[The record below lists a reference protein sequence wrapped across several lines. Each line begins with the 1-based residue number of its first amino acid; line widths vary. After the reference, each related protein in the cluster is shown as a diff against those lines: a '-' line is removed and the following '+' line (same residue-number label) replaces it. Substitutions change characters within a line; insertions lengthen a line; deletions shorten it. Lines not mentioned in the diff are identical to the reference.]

1 MGRADTAELSVRV
14 FGTKLRN
21 PLILASGITSGTKD
35 SLETAAK
42 NGAGAVTTK
51 STTLLP
57 RKGHETPVLSETPS
71 GFINAVGITNPGI
84 DAALSEFSGWNEAKS
99 DVPLIFNIVG
109 KDVEEFQAIAQKV
122 EAAITGGTLKI
133 SALEIA
139 LSCPHTPGYG
149 TMAGQNTPDST
160 EEIIRVVRS
169 IIPDSVPLIAKLSP
183 NISAL
188 GEVAKAAEKAGA
200 AVINM
205 GNSVGPGMVID
216 TERRSPVLSFGCGGL
231 SGPAIRPI
239 AVRCV
244 YDIYKA
250 VKIPIIGTGGVTYG
264 KDAIEMFMAGASAV
278 GVGTAVYYRGAKAF
292 SLISRE
298 MEEWMSVHKVGSL
311 SELIGVAHRK

>member
-1 MGRADTAELSVRV
+1 MSKTTIDLSVHV

-21 PLILASGITSGTKD
+21 PLILASGITSGTKN

-42 NGAGAVTTK
+42 NGVGAVTTK

-84 DAALSEFSGWNEAKS
+84 GAAISEFSDWDVAKAGA
-99 DVPLIFNIVG
+99 PLIFNIAG
-109 KDVEEFQAIAQKV
+109 KDVEEFRAIAEKIKS
-122 EAAITGGTLKI
+122 AIAGGSLKI
-133 SALEIA
+133 SALELA

-149 TMAGQNTPDST
+149 TMAGQNTPEST
-160 EEIIRVVRS
+160 GEIVRVVRS

-188 GEVAKAAEKAGA
+188 GEVAKAAERSGA
-200 AVINM
+200 AAINM

-216 TERRSPVLSFGCGGL
+216 IERRSPVLSFGCGGL
-231 SGPAIRPI
+231 TGPAIRPI

-244 YDIYKA
+244 YDIYQS

-264 KDAIEMFMAGASAV
+264 KDAIEMLMAGASAV
-278 GVGTAVYYRGAKAF
+278 GVGTATYYRGAKAF
-292 SLISRE
+292 SLISKE
-298 MEEWMSVHKVGSL
+298 MEEWLSAHKVSSL
-311 SELIGVAHRK
+311 SELVGAAHKK